1 MKVASRPGGDIVYVD
16 LEENGNLL
24 LESLQAQF
32 QGAIGLHYT
41 FESRYRSVRVRN
53 GNLLQP
59 KAGWQE
65 TVYFVVTSAIS
76 PGESP
81 SQAFTCGSEIKVETA
96 AVDNPTTNT
105 GLLSATNHQENKE
118 ETKSTIAGPG
128 SRGFGRTPLF
138 GHLA

>member
-1 MKVASRPGGDIVYVD
+1 MKVASRPGGDIVYMD
-16 LEENGNLL
+16 LEEDGNLL

-32 QGAIGLHYT
+32 QGAIGLRYT
-41 FESRYRSVRVRN
+41 FESGYRSVRVRN
-53 GNLLQP
+53 GTLLQP

-65 TVYFVVTSAIS
+65 AVYFVVTSAVS